1 LNKIHM
7 FWTYGAPC
15 LNRVNCEISTYFT
28 CWSGTWVFLS
38 HGHLFFVY
46 FLQVDL
52 SSSSLPVLQETIA
65 FISPFFFSHA
75 PYFGIISTTFPMA
88 RACLPCL
95 PLSLLLRLTPSYGA
109 SIPIQHHRHAPFI
122 SLPTFLAH
130 RSRRLTLIQCFSIVP
145 SHSVR
150 LLFLL
155 SQTIDYHTY
164 LTWRCIAIT
173 SIHPGPLDLESAYN
187 HARRFG
193 WQIPEW

>member
-1 LNKIHM
+1 MVRDLG
-7 FWTYGAPC
+7 FPGSWTLVFRIFSPSGLKFLFPSC
-15 LNRVNCEISTYFT
+15 FTGDNRLHF
-28 CWSGTWVFLS
+28 
-38 HGHLFFVY
+38 
-46 FLQVDL
+46 
-52 SSSSLPVLQETIA
+52 P
-65 FISPFFFSHA
+65 PFFFFFHA

-173 SIHPGPLDLESAYN
+173 SIHPGPLDLKSAYN